1 MEQKNI
7 KTLYGVFK
15 LHLFTGFESTY
26 FCHNQMQD
34 YLIST
39 QQNKVKI
46 RFPMVHL
53 SNIC

>member
-15 LHLFTGFESTY
+15 LHLFMRFKSTY
-26 FCHNQMQD
+26 FRYIQLQD

-46 RFPMVHL
+46 HFRHK
-53 SNIC
+53 